1 MDALDRMADRGIDE
15 QENAIERVARHLER
29 LCRDNDRLAEMVM
42 HDAPGL
48 RARNPQRADEVL
60 GEIFAAA
67 GERRCLQPLAHRRI
81 ARKADNHQVEA
92 ERQRGG

>member
-1 MDALDRMADRGIDE
+1 
-15 QENAIERVARHLER
+15 
-29 LCRDNDRLAEMVM
+29 MVM

-67 GERRCLQPLAHRRI
+67 GERRCL
-81 ARKADNHQVEA
+81 
-92 ERQRGG
+92 